1 MALEIQGKLV
11 QMLEKQVGTGRNGTW
26 EKQEFILE
34 TTEQYPKKICISAWG
49 DKIKDIDSAKPGDML
64 KVSFNLESREFNGRW
79 YTDIRA
85 WRISREGAGAGAGA
99 AASSS
104 TGAPMSAPPSFD
116 EMPPI
121 GGEEEI
127 NDLPF

>member
-1 MALEIQGKLV
+1 MALELQGKLV
-11 QMLEKQVGTGRNGTW
+11 QLLEKQVGNGRNGTW
-26 EKQEFILE
+26 EKQEFIVE
-34 TTEQYPKKICISAWG
+34 TMEQYPKKVCISAWG
-49 DKIKDIDSAKPGDML
+49 DKIKEIGAARPGDVL

-85 WRISREGAGAGAGA
+85 WRISREGAA
-99 AASSS
+99 AAS
-104 TGAPMSAPPSFD
+104 TGAPMPPPPSFD
-116 EMPPI
+116 DLPPV

>member
-1 MALEIQGKLV
+1 MALEIQGKFV
-11 QMLEKQVGTGRNGTW
+11 QLLEKQVGTGRNGTW

-49 DKIKDIDSAKPGDML
+49 DKIKDVASVKIGDML
-64 KVSFNLESREFNGRW
+64 KVSFNMESREYNGRW

-85 WRISREGAGAGAGA
+85 WRISHEGAGTNS
-99 AASSS
+99 SSS
-104 TGAPMSAPPSFD
+104 TGAPMAAPPSFD
-116 EMPPI
+116 DVPSM
-121 GGEEEI
+121 GGDEEI